1 MEKNIESMKKRAAE
15 FAIEFVKD
23 GQIIG
28 IGTGSTIL
36 YAIQALGGKVRDGLS
51 IIGVPTSKQSER
63 IAKEL
68 NIPIRQL
75 NDVDRVDIV
84 IDGADEI
91 NPAFDMIKGG
101 GGALTR
107 EKLVALAAKERVIVV
122 DETKLVPFL
131 GKSFRLPVEVL
142 PYGWRYCQNCLQ
154 EIGCTVNLRTR
165 DSEIFETDNG
175 NYILDCGFDDLGDA
189 EDLERR
195 IKLIPGVIE
204 SGLFIGIA
212 DTLVIGYQG
221 KIEVLKR
228 GEWINNSG
236 LTPWRR
242 SF

>member
-1 MEKNIESMKKRAAE
+1 MEKDIESMKKRAAE
-15 FAIEFVKD
+15 FAIDFVND
-23 GQIIG
+23 GQIVG

-91 NPAFDMIKGG
+91 DPAFDMIKGG

-122 DETKLVPFL
+122 DETKLVSFL
-131 GKSFRLPVEVL
+131 GKSFRLP
-142 PYGWRYCQNCLQ
+142 
-154 EIGCTVNLRTR
+154 
-165 DSEIFETDNG
+165 
-175 NYILDCGFDDLGDA
+175 
-189 EDLERR
+189 
-195 IKLIPGVIE
+195 
-204 SGLFIGIA
+204 
-212 DTLVIGYQG
+212 
-221 KIEVLKR
+221 
-228 GEWINNSG
+228 
-236 LTPWRR
+236 
-242 SF
+242 